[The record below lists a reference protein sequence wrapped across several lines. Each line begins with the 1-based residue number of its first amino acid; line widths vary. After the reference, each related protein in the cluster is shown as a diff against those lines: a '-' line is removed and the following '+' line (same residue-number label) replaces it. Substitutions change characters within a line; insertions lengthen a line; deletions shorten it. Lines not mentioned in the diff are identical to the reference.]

1 MTNFK
6 TKLTTAI
13 ATGSVLLQAMA
24 PVTFAQ
30 QSFVISGNGDSAD
43 SEISIERE
51 SEVTVNQE
59 NDADI
64 DNDIEVNASTGDNT
78 ASRNT
83 GGDSSIDTGDAT
95 TEVTVTNQTN
105 VNHAQVSDCAGCAGQ
120 DVSVEISKNGVDTDN
135 EVDLEFENEVD
146 IEQDNDA
153 DIDNDV
159 DVDVETGDNEASR
172 NTNGSASITTGDA
185 DTTVSLRTLANS
197 NSAVVGGGDEEG
209 ELDLLIANNG
219 DSSDNEIDFEFDN
232 EVVVEQDND
241 ADVENDVDVD
251 AETGDNDAS
260 RNTGDDVSID
270 TGDANAD
277 VTVDN
282 MVNFNFADASC
293 GCVFD
298 IDAEISKNGVQSDN
312 EIEGEFDDELE
323 VEQDNDA
330 DLDNDVDVD
339 GDTGDNDAERNTG
352 DPEITTG
359 DADATVEVSNE
370 SNANVYGA
378 ADMDL
383 EFDWDLGELQDF
395 LSWLMNLYAS
405 SN

>member
-120 DVSVEISKNGVDTDN
+120 DVSVEISKNGVDSDN
-135 EVDLEFENEVD
+135 EVDLEFDNEVD

-197 NSAVVGGGDEEG
+197 NSAVIGIG
-209 ELDLLIANNG
+209 LI
-219 DSSDNEIDFEFDN
+219 
-232 EVVVEQDND
+232 
-241 ADVENDVDVD
+241 
-251 AETGDNDAS
+251 
-260 RNTGDDVSID
+260 
-270 TGDANAD
+270 
-277 VTVDN
+277 
-282 MVNFNFADASC
+282 
-293 GCVFD
+293 
-298 IDAEISKNGVQSDN
+298 
-312 EIEGEFDDELE
+312 
-323 VEQDNDA
+323 
-330 DLDNDVDVD
+330 
-339 GDTGDNDAERNTG
+339 
-352 DPEITTG
+352 
-359 DADATVEVSNE
+359 
-370 SNANVYGA
+370 
-378 ADMDL
+378 
-383 EFDWDLGELQDF
+383 
-395 LSWLMNLYAS
+395 
-405 SN
+405 